1 MFRFGFKFVIT
12 TLILIVFS
20 PAGLAQEKK
29 VHTCVMFFSYSASM
43 GAYQNMLEGFN
54 ESFIQ
59 PLGGPVSIVTEYLD
73 IGRSNDENYARSIV
87 EMYNQKYNDDGID
100 LIIAVGPGILPFL
113 KKAGLKMLKNSPLIL
128 VDIFTSQADS
138 IDNTSQVNSLP
149 IYLKYN
155 YFNKAF
161 NKICELFPD
170 RRSIFCVNGN
180 GGLDNYYKS
189 VLKASQEN
197 YRGTHKFIDITGISI
212 DSTLR
217 KISNL
222 PPESIVVIV
231 SYSEDI
237 NGLPFTTPEAANLI
251 SKISKVPFFILGSDS
266 FPKDGGAIGGY
277 VINYTNVG
285 REFGKAANQII
296 RGTDP
301 KSIKVNLPDFYQ
313 YIFDWRELKRW
324 NLVDSKAI
332 PEQSTFL
339 NQQYSFFSEYKWYIL
354 GVVVFI
360 AFQTLIIIY
369 LVRAYR
375 TQKNVR
381 QQILENQEILNKIV
395 REDRLSKMTV
405 LTASLSHELNQPLT
419 AILSCAQAGM
429 RFLDSEKMDR
439 EQLKEIFENIIEDD
453 KRAGGIIGGVR
464 SLMKLEIR
472 EKENVMVNSLVNETL
487 DIMRNE
493 ISRHGIKI
501 ITNLDDSP
509 IYVLADK
516 IQLQQVLLN
525 FLRNSIDA
533 MEKSNPDDKK
543 IEVVMKLVDDSV
555 TVSVRDSGPGIDKN
569 ILVKIFK
576 PFVTMGKTGFG
587 IGLAVSHSII
597 QDHKGEIW
605 AKNMPGG
612 GAELSF
618 RLKVN
623 IDKTLRK

>member
-1 MFRFGFKFVIT
+1 MLRFGVKIIISAILFIT
-12 TLILIVFS
+12 FYS
-20 PAGLAQEKK
+20 PGLAQEKK
-29 VHTCVMFFSYSASM
+29 ARTCVMFFSYSASM
-43 GAYQNMLEGFN
+43 GAYQNMLDGFN
-54 ESFIQ
+54 ELFIQ
-59 PLGGPVSIVTEYLD
+59 PLNGPVSIVTEYLD
-73 IGRSNDENYARSIV
+73 LGRTNDESYGRSIV
-87 EMYNQKYNDDGID
+87 EMYNQKYNDNGID

-113 KKAGLKMLKNSPLIL
+113 KKAGLKILKNSPLIL

-170 RRSIFCVNGN
+170 RRSIYCVNGN

-189 VLKASQEN
+189 ILKANQEN
-197 YRGTHKFIDITGISI
+197 YRGTHEFIDITGISI
-212 DSTLR
+212 DSTLH
-217 KISNL
+217 KISHL
-222 PPESIVVIV
+222 PPESIVLIV

-301 KSIKVNLPDFYQ
+301 KSIKVDLPSFYQ

-354 GVVVFI
+354 GVIVFI

-419 AILSCAQAGM
+419 AILSTAQAGM
-429 RFLDSEKMDR
+429 RFLDSDKPDR

-493 ISRHGIKI
+493 ISRHEIKI
-501 ITNLDDSP
+501 ITKLDDGP

-543 IEVVMKLVDDSV
+543 IEVMMKLVDDSV

-569 ILVKIFK
+569 ILGKIFK

-587 IGLAVSHSII
+587 IGLAVSQSII

-605 AKNMPGG
+605 AKNIPEG

-618 RLKVN
+618 RLKV
-623 IDKTLRK
+623 I